1 MIKAIIFDLDN
12 TLVNFWKMKTMSM
25 EAATFAMRDAGL
37 RMPKEKVNK
46 IFEDIYHEFGTEY
59 DLVFQEFLKKSMGK
73 IDWKILANAIVGYR
87 KMQSS
92 HLEPYPGVMST
103 LIKLKEQGIKL
114 GIASDAPR
122 LRGWLRL
129 VTMRLDPFFDAI
141 VFFEDTKKLKPD
153 REPFMKALRQMGIGP
168 KDAMMVGDHFER
180 DIVGAKKLGMLSCHA
195 KYGHIEGWS
204 GKLVKGCEPDYEIS
218 YIDQLL
224 KIVEKENSR

>member
-25 EAATFAMRDAGL
+25 EAATFAMKDAGL
-37 RMPKEKVNK
+37 RMPKDKINR
-46 IFEDIYHEFGTEY
+46 IFEEIYHESGTEY
-59 DLVFQEFLKKSMGK
+59 DFVFQEFLKKSTGK

-87 KMQSS
+87 KMQNS

-103 LIKLKEQGIKL
+103 LIKLKERGIKL
-114 GIASDAPR
+114 GIVSDAPR

-141 VFFEDTKKLKPD
+141 VFFDDTGKLKPN
-153 REPFMKALRQMGIGP
+153 REPFMKALKQMNIGP
-168 KDAMMVGDHFER
+168 KDALMVGDHFER
-180 DIVGAKKLGMLSCHA
+180 DIVGAKRLGMRACHA

-204 GKLVKGCEPDYEIS
+204 GKLVKGCEPDFEIS
-218 YIDQLL
+218 YIDRLL
-224 KIVEKENSR
+224 RIVEKENSR